1 MISEERIQK
10 LQIQDSIKQEM
21 EQTLSVRT
29 ERYFKV
35 NPHGIIPYTPFAPA
49 LAECPLLFRDGHFYS
64 CIALV
69 QAVAEAIARFLCEKN
84 SWKPCKFFEENIKNL
99 NTRKVISDDLKDA
112 FLETWSK
119 RDEYHH
125 LNNTIETDK
134 QILEE
139 IAYTKILLLR
149 KIESEVFKFSF
160 TNKGELVPENKK
172 YWELQEDGLIK
183 VFLRL
188 L

>member
-1 MISEERIQK
+1 M
-10 LQIQDSIKQEM
+10 
-21 EQTLSVRT
+21 
-29 ERYFKV
+29 YFLTITV
-35 NPHGIIPYTPFAPA
+35 
-49 LAECPLLFRDGHFYS
+49 
-64 CIALV
+64 
-69 QAVAEAIARFLCEKN
+69 
-84 SWKPCKFFEENIKNL
+84 NIKNL
-99 NTRKVISDDLKDA
+99 NTRRVISDDLKDT

-119 RDEYHH
+119 RNEYHH